1 VATNSLGD
9 DVTVVASPVFVDG
22 RVYVLTDKGVLACLN
37 ASSGEV
43 VWESP
48 LEKSRHAFSAS
59 PTLAGGNLYAIR
71 EDGKTFVSKAGETF
85 ESVATNSLG
94 DDVTVVA
101 SPVFVDGQILIR
113 TFDGLYCIV
122 K

>member
-1 VATNSLGD
+1 
-9 DVTVVASPVFVDG
+9 
-22 RVYVLTDKGVLACLN
+22 
-37 ASSGEV
+37 
-43 VWESP
+43 
-48 LEKSRHAFSAS
+48 
-59 PTLAGGNLYAIR
+59 
-71 EDGKTFVSKAGETF
+71 
-85 ESVATNSLG
+85 VATNSLG

>member
-1 VATNSLGD
+1 M
-9 DVTVVASPVFVDG
+9 PVPEVG
-22 RVYVLTDKGVLACLN
+22 STDSDRAFT
-37 ASSGEV
+37 ASSERV
-43 VWESP
+43 
-48 LEKSRHAFSAS
+48 SAS

-71 EDGKTFVSKAGETF
+71 EDGKTFVAKSGDTF

-94 DDVTVVA
+94 DDVTVIA